1 MCLWHVL
8 VQHCSKEQFI
18 FNPLH
23 LPCSLFQKKIP
34 SYIDQGSTAPYIA
47 YNEFLKKVSKG
58 GGHFQSNTADFGNFK
73 QGFLIMKLI
82 QISNFRVPDMF
93 YDYVIVHQG
102 AVVCISCKP
111 MMCASTKPWHIV
123 FFSQNCTSSIL
134 RHCAKFVGLF
144 GLEQKSNA
152 FSRWALFWV

>member
-47 YNEFLKKVSKG
+47 YNEFLKKVPKG

-82 QISNFRVPDMF
+82 QNNDFRVQGMF
-93 YDYVIVHQG
+93 
-102 AVVCISCKP
+102 
-111 MMCASTKPWHIV
+111 
-123 FFSQNCTSSIL
+123 FFSTIVSLLYLEISVHAFHTIQSSNQIQIQIQKFIRFGIFTL
-134 RHCAKFVGLF
+134 PLHCLHSGTYMPTYC
-144 GLEQKSNA
+144 
-152 FSRWALFWV
+152 